1 MKKKFTSQR
10 AYVPGESVSQ
20 VTIKGNMAFIS
31 GQISFDPV
39 TGQYIHDDM
48 ASQTRRILTNIQALL
63 EDLGLTLDD
72 VMACNISI
80 ASMADFEVMD
90 EVYTS
95 FFGTQCPPARKT
107 VVAGI
112 WDNLRIE
119 IAAIAIADHA
129 INA

>member
-10 AYVPGESVSQ
+10 AYVPGKSVSQ
-20 VTIKGNMAFIS
+20 VTIKGNMVFIS
-31 GQISFDPV
+31 GQISFDPI
-39 TGQYIHDDM
+39 TGQYINDDM
-48 ASQTRRILTNIQALL
+48 ASQTRRVLTNIQALL

-80 ASMADFEVMD
+80 ASMADFKAMD
-90 EVYTS
+90 EVYAS

-112 WDNLRIE
+112 WDNLRVE
-119 IAAIAIADHA
+119 IAAISIADHT
-129 INA
+129 IDT